1 MEEIKHIHSR
11 SSIEIIQTADSVG
24 HAVGNCTKNI
34 VSRFARWIMFKLR
47 NIFKSRV
54 RIEV

>member
-11 SSIEIIQTADSVG
+11 SSIEIIETADRVG
-24 HAVGNCTKNI
+24 HVAGNCTKNI

-47 NIFKSRV
+47 RLFNNRAAD
-54 RIEV
+54 